1 MVATV
6 VVLWVGKA
14 LGVIHFPDFDINIP
28 RKELG
33 KYGLLYYNALFM
45 IVPTLV
51 LAHLTGDVQKAMEYD
66 GWADTVFVFQFV
78 LSCVMG
84 SSRNA
89 ATSKK
94 LNASGSATMNKFS
107 QTASRSITGSTSRRS
122 MALHADSKI
131 LDKGSLQIAKHAVQ
145 VFDEQGKNVTPQ
157 PLFQSDP
164 SAVQPK
170 QSKIFTSQDT
180 SGVNASDLLS
190 TMSLY
195 QTGASASF
203 AGPFTRSVFGSSSVS
218 KSSRS
223 TMESMSEEIEEPGS
237 RRDISVYLSDVQV
250 RREEARE
257 QITEELLDKTVD
269 GYLTETETIW
279 LLDMPTV
286 MISVDSE
293 EANTIKQK
301 NNAYVG
307 LCKNRAGNDQ
317 YIERMMQT
325 FNGAPKTKEVQCEKI
340 DVADA
345 GVMATTW
352 DMYDT
357 FHSAE
362 VEPMDFHM
370 AEKASQSASFIS
382 SGPERTMSRMSSAS
396 MTSQSSSAVDFDSVI
411 ISKIPKAEEIDPER
425 ILRSENFQQD
435 LFVMERII
443 LENIFQPKLAAY
455 RQLPILTES
464 DCYPG
469 EEGVVKKGNAD
480 VETIAPTLHRL
491 WAFTCELTTGRND
504 LLAVGYGKFDFQEQ
518 KEGLVCCWS
527 LKNPMHTSPVW
538 QVKWI
543 EQERGPSGDDKGE
556 TLIAISADGRI
567 TKWYLRKGLD
577 CADLMKLKRTRSEKS
592 KKQPGEKDRKGEAL
606 ISRQAPGMCF
616 DFNTKDTNIYLAGTE
631 EGHIHKC
638 SCSYNEQYLD
648 TYRAHKASFDDEN
661 QSCALFWSMQ
671 PARNLPL
678 HSPFSA
684 WSPFSPDVFLS
695 CSADWTMQLWR
706 QDLLKPVLSFTSTN
720 RAVYDIMWS
729 PKSSTVFGAVNEG
742 SVEIW
747 DLAASILDPT
757 VVSPAS
763 PGVNLTAL
771 LFATKTDCILIGDSD
786 GQVSVYELKNLQT
799 GEDSQICFTDYSYKP
814 HGQNKLA
821 YGSPKV
827 YWETVYWETVLG
839 NILRNF

>member
-1 MVATV
+1 MSTSTSKTRRPAVKVTA
-6 VVLWVGKA
+6 
-14 LGVIHFPDFDINIP
+14 
-28 RKELG
+28 
-33 KYGLLYYNALFM
+33 
-45 IVPTLV
+45 
-51 LAHLTGDVQKAMEYD
+51 
-66 GWADTVFVFQFV
+66 
-78 LSCVMG
+78 

-122 MALHADSKI
+122 MGLHADSKI
-131 LDKGSLQIAKHAVQ
+131 LDKGSLQIVKHAVQ

-293 EANTIKQK
+293 EANSIKEK

-362 VEPMDFHM
+362 VEPMDFHI
-370 AEKASQSASFIS
+370 AEKSSQSASFIS
-382 SGPERTMSRMSSAS
+382 SGPERTMSRMSSTS
-396 MTSQSSSAVDFDSVI
+396 MTSQSSSVVDFDSVI

-425 ILRSENFQQD
+425 ILRSDNFQQD

-491 WAFTCELTTGRND
+491 WAFTCELTTGRNVSSMAWNKKHVD

-527 LKNPMHTSPVW
+527 LKNPMWPERIYHCSSDVTTLDLSTANANLLAVGMHDGTIAIYNTQSKEDTPVIDSSDCPNKHTSPVW

-648 TYRAHKASFDDEN
+648 TYRAHKG
-661 QSCALFWSMQ
+661 
-671 PARNLPL
+671 PVYKI
-678 HSPFSA
+678 A

-747 DLAASILDPT
+747 DLAVSILDPT

-799 GEDSQICFTDYSYKP
+799 GEDSQANALYDIIGTT
-814 HGQNKLA
+814 LA
-821 YGSPKV
+821 SQ
-827 YWETVYWETVLG
+827 L
-839 NILRNF
+839 